1 MISGTPLERVY
12 RTLVNA
18 LLVRPL
24 DRAGCTPDHLTVA
37 GLALAAAAAVAAPW
51 WPVVAG
57 VLVLAGG
64 VLDTLDG
71 SLARATGKTTR
82 AGAFLDSTL
91 DRYGEFFV
99 LLGLWGRASGAGL
112 WASGGAWALLA
123 LQGSLMVS
131 YARARAEG
139 LGYPLRGGAFE
150 RPERLILAAAGL
162 LATPWEEALGLG
174 GGGMSVVTLAVIAVG
189 ANLTALG
196 RIVRGRRALSLR
208 DAPPGGG
215 SPETPGG

>member
-12 RTLVNA
+12 RAVVNA

-24 DRAGCTPDHLTVA
+24 GRAGWTPDHLTVA
-37 GLALAAAAAVAAPW
+37 GLALAAAAGLAAPW
-51 WPVVAG
+51 WPVGAG
-57 VLVLAGG
+57 VLVLVGG

-71 SLARATGKTTR
+71 SLARATGRTTR

-99 LLGLWGRASGAGL
+99 LLGLWARASGAGL
-112 WASGGAWALLA
+112 GASGGAWALLA

-139 LGYPLRGGAFE
+139 LGCPLRGGVFE

-162 LATPWEEALGLG
+162 LATPWEGALGLG
-174 GGGMSVVTLAVIAVG
+174 PGGMSVATLAVIAVG

-196 RIVRGRRALSLR
+196 RVVRGRRALQRR
-208 DAPPGGG
+208 DASPGAA
-215 SPETPGG
+215 STETPGG